1 MTHTIPELSRD
12 LPRTLQT
19 EALAKAGR
27 VDRTIAIQW
36 LAEHWKERICP
47 ACHQID
53 WGILEQ
59 LVQFPV
65 GARLP
70 VAPQEYPCVL
80 VTCRNCG
87 HMMFFSAARMGI
99 VPTNI
104 YLVSKSQMREVAS
117 ASTSAMLWW
126 VVAAAAA
133 GLGTAFW
140 VSGNMDGRLFNPDRN
155 LFSEILPV
163 CFLLIF
169 VVALLAIFIQRR
181 RRRSLL
187 SSIEEE
193 SEVPI
198 ESQIEASET
207 ALT

>member
-117 ASTSAMLWW
+117 ASRQVRCFGGLWRQQQRDW
-126 VVAAAAA
+126 V
-133 GLGTAFW
+133 
-140 VSGNMDGRLFNPDRN
+140 RLFG
-155 LFSEILPV
+155 SAETWTEG
-163 CFLLIF
+163 
-169 VVALLAIFIQRR
+169 
-181 RRRSLL
+181 
-187 SSIEEE
+187 SSILIVTF
-193 SEVPI
+193 SPRFSPYV
-198 ESQIEASET
+198 SC
-207 ALT
+207 